1 MDGEREGGYLSV
13 RKSIY
18 PEPDGYLKMRVR
30 DIIAGA
36 IVLSCFALAVLL
48 GQIWPKIVRKI
59 SRLSL
64 MTAAD
69 CAAPENNGFPPPS
82 PIREHEK

>member
-1 MDGEREGGYLSV
+1 MDGEREEGHLFV

-36 IVLSCFALAVLL
+36 IVVSCFALAVLL
-48 GQIWPKIVRKI
+48 SQIWPKIVRKT
-59 SRLSL
+59 SRLS
-64 MTAAD
+64 
-69 CAAPENNGFPPPS
+69 
-82 PIREHEK
+82 PIKLIRLARQNK

>member
-48 GQIWPKIVRKI
+48 SNILPKIVSKT
-59 SRLSL
+59 SQL
-64 MTAAD
+64 
-69 CAAPENNGFPPPS
+69 S
-82 PIREHEK
+82 PIKLIRLARQNK

>member
-1 MDGEREGGYLSV
+1 MDGEREGGQLFV

-36 IVLSCFALAVLL
+36 IVVSCFALAVLL
-48 GQIWPKIVRKI
+48 SNILPKIVSKT
-59 SRLSL
+59 SRLS
-64 MTAAD
+64 
-69 CAAPENNGFPPPS
+69 
-82 PIREHEK
+82 PIKLSRLARQNK

>member
-1 MDGEREGGYLSV
+1 MDGEREGGYLFV

-36 IVLSCFALAVLL
+36 IVVSCFALAVLL
-48 GQIWPKIVRKI
+48 GKIWPKIVSKT
-59 SRLSL
+59 SRLS
-64 MTAAD
+64 
-69 CAAPENNGFPPPS
+69 
-82 PIREHEK
+82 PIKLIRLARQNK